1 MPLALLLPAELGY
14 DLIREIPALVGPG
27 HQGNQPHRGESG
39 VEPFAE
45 TLEAGRITPAAVNR
59 FRRHLYR
66 FFHDQGRQLPW
77 RATTDPYHILV
88 SEIMLQQTQ
97 VERVALKYEPFLH
110 AFPDVW
116 SLARAPLRDIMAAWQ
131 GLGYNRR
138 ALALMGIARRV
149 AAEFDGSLPDSVE
162 TLRTFPGIGEATAGA
177 LAAFAF
183 NQPVVFI
190 ETNIRRVFLHC
201 FFPGRSGVR
210 DREILPL
217 VDQTLDRKRPRLW
230 YSALM
235 DYGARLKR
243 AAPNPNLRSAH
254 HQRQA
259 PFADSDRQ
267 IRGLILKVLLRS
279 PALSAEEVVKAVG
292 KNPARTTGLIHTLSK
307 EGFLEQEGA
316 RLRIASGDDAPGG
329 EAGDPG
335 GGFPS

>member
-1 MPLALLLPAELGY
+1 MEPCAE
-14 DLIREIPALVGPG
+14 R
-27 HQGNQPHRGESG
+27 
-39 VEPFAE
+39 
-45 TLEAGRITPAAVNR
+45 LEAGRVTPAGARR
-59 FRRHLYR
+59 FRRRLYR

-77 RATTDPYHILV
+77 RATTDPYRILV

-97 VERVALKYEPFLH
+97 VERVALRYGPFIH

-138 ALALMGIARRV
+138 ALALQRSAQRLV
-149 AAEFDGSLPDSVE
+149 AEFDGILPAEVD

-183 NQPVVFI
+183 NQAVVFI

-201 FFPGRSGVR
+201 FFPGQNGVR

-217 VDQTLDRKRPRLW
+217 VAQTLDRDQPRPW
-230 YSALM
+230 YYALM
-235 DYGARLKR
+235 DYGAMLKR
-243 AAPNPNLRSAH
+243 AVPNPNRRSAH

-259 PFADSDRQ
+259 PFAGSDRQ
-267 IRGLILKVLLRS
+267 LRGLILKALLGS
-279 PALSAEEVVKAVG
+279 QALSAGELLKAVG
-292 KNPARTTGLIHTLSK
+292 KGPERTTGLIGALIT

-316 RLRIASGDDAPGG
+316 YLRIASGAGAPGSDP
-329 EAGDPG
+329 GDP
-335 GGFPS
+335 

>member
-1 MPLALLLPAELGY
+1 
-14 DLIREIPALVGPG
+14 
-27 HQGNQPHRGESG
+27 
-39 VEPFAE
+39 VEPYVGRL
-45 TLEAGRITPAAVNR
+45 TAGRVTPAAAQR

-66 FFHDQGRQLPW
+66 FFQDQGRQLPW

-97 VERVALKYEPFLH
+97 VERVALKYEPFLN

-138 ALALMGIARRV
+138 ALALQRIARRLTV
-149 AAEFDGSLPDSVE
+149 DFDGRLPAEVD
-162 TLRTFPGIGEATAGA
+162 TLRTFPGIGAATAGA

-201 FFPGRSGVR
+201 FFPGQSGVR

-217 VDQTLDRKRPRLW
+217 VDQTLDRLQPRPW
-230 YSALM
+230 YYALM
-235 DYGARLKR
+235 DYGTMLKR
-243 AAPNPNLRSAH
+243 AAPNPNRRSAH

-267 IRGLILKVLLRS
+267 IRGLILKALLGS
-279 PALSAEEVVKAVG
+279 PALRLGNLVKAVG
-292 KNPARTTGLIHTLSK
+292 KNPARTTRLIHTLIN

-316 RLRIASGDDAPGG
+316 YLRIAASAGGPGSD
-329 EAGDPG
+329 AGDP
-335 GGFPS
+335 

>member
-1 MPLALLLPAELGY
+1 
-14 DLIREIPALVGPG
+14 
-27 HQGNQPHRGESG
+27 

-45 TLEAGRITPAAVNR
+45 RLEAGRVTHAATHR

-77 RATTDPYHILV
+77 RDTTDPYHILV

-97 VERVALKYEPFLH
+97 VERVALKYEPFIH

-138 ALALMGIARRV
+138 ALALKGIARRV
-149 AAEFDGSLPDSVE
+149 VAEFDGRLPDSVD
-162 TLRTFPGIGEATAGA
+162 TLRTFPGIGQATAGA

-201 FFPGRSGVR
+201 FFAGQSGVR

-217 VDQTLDRKRPRLW
+217 VDQTLDRKRPRPW
-230 YSALM
+230 YYALM
-235 DYGARLKR
+235 DYGAMLKH
-243 AAPNPNLRSAH
+243 AAPNPNRRSAH

-267 IRGLILKVLLRS
+267 IRGLILKALLRS
-279 PALSAEEVVKAVG
+279 PALSAGELVKAVG
-292 KNPARTTGLIHTLSK
+292 KSPERTTRLIHTLIK
-307 EGFLEQEGA
+307 EGFLEFRGA
-316 RLRIASGDDAPGG
+316 RFRIAAGADAPGSDS
-329 EAGDPG
+329 GDP
-335 GGFPS
+335 

>member
-1 MPLALLLPAELGY
+1 LEPFTE
-14 DLIREIPALVGPG
+14 ALV
-27 HQGNQPHRGESG
+27 
-39 VEPFAE
+39 
-45 TLEAGRITPAAVNR
+45 AGRVTPAAVHR

-77 RATTDPYHILV
+77 RDTADPYHILV

-97 VERVALKYEPFLH
+97 VGRVALKYEPFIQ
-110 AFPDVW
+110 AFPDVF
-116 SLARAPLRDIMAAWQ
+116 SLARAPLRDIMARWQ

-138 ALALMGIARRV
+138 ALALQGIARRLV
-149 AAEFDGSLPDSVE
+149 AEFDGSLPASVD

-201 FFPGRSGVR
+201 FFQGKNGVR

-217 VDQTLDRKRPRLW
+217 VDQTLDRERPRPW
-230 YSALM
+230 YYALM
-235 DYGARLKR
+235 DYGAMLKG
-243 AAPNPNLRSAH
+243 AAPNPNRRSAH

-267 IRGLILKVLLRS
+267 IRGLILKALLKS
-279 PALSAEEVVKAVG
+279 PALSLEALVQAVG
-292 KNPARTTGLIHTLSK
+292 KSRARTTGIIHTLIK
-307 EGFLEQEGA
+307 EGFLEQGNA
-316 RLRIASGDDAPGG
+316 LLRIASGVTAGEPGG
-329 EAGDPG
+329 DAGEPG
-335 GGFPS
+335 GGSP

>member
-1 MPLALLLPAELGY
+1 
-14 DLIREIPALVGPG
+14 
-27 HQGNQPHRGESG
+27 

-45 TLEAGRITPAAVNR
+45 RLIAGRVTPAAAHR
-59 FRRHLYR
+59 FRRRLYR
-66 FFHDQGRQLPW
+66 FFYDQGRQLPW
-77 RATTDPYHILV
+77 RATPDPYHILI

-97 VERVALKYEPFLH
+97 VERVALKYEPFIN

-138 ALALMGIARRV
+138 ALALQRIARRLV
-149 AAEFDGSLPDSVE
+149 AEFDGSLPDSVD

-190 ETNIRRVFLHC
+190 ETNIRRVFLHF
-201 FFPGRSGVR
+201 FFPGQSGVR

-217 VDQTLDRKRPRLW
+217 VDQTLDRKQPRPW
-230 YSALM
+230 YYALM
-235 DYGARLKR
+235 DYGSMLKR
-243 AAPNPNLRSAH
+243 AAPNPNRRSAH

-267 IRGLILKVLLRS
+267 IRGLILKALLGS
-279 PALSAEEVVKAVG
+279 PALSG
-292 KNPARTTGLIHTLSK
+292 
-307 EGFLEQEGA
+307 EGEKTSNLW
-316 RLRIASGDDAPGG
+316 
-329 EAGDPG
+329 
-335 GGFPS
+335 

>member
-1 MPLALLLPAELGY
+1 VKQLL
-14 DLIREIPALVGPG
+14 
-27 HQGNQPHRGESG
+27 RGEFG
-39 VEPFAE
+39 VEPFVGRL
-45 TLEAGRITPAAVNR
+45 TAGRVTPAAAQR

-66 FFHDQGRQLPW
+66 FFQDQGRQLPW

-97 VERVALKYEPFLH
+97 VERVALKYEPFLN

-116 SLARAPLRDIMAAWQ
+116 SLARAPLRDIMASWQ

-138 ALALMGIARRV
+138 ALALQRIARRLAV
-149 AAEFDGSLPDSVE
+149 DFDGRLPAEVD
-162 TLRTFPGIGEATAGA
+162 TLRTFPGIGAATAGA

-201 FFPGRSGVR
+201 FFPGQSGVR

-217 VDQTLDRKRPRLW
+217 VDQTLDRLQPRPW
-230 YSALM
+230 YYALM
-235 DYGARLKR
+235 DYGTMLKR
-243 AAPNPNLRSAH
+243 AAPNPNRRSAH

-267 IRGLILKVLLRS
+267 IRGLILKALLGS
-279 PALSAEEVVKAVG
+279 PALRLGNLVKAVG
-292 KNPARTTGLIHTLSK
+292 KNPARTTRLIHTLIN

-316 RLRIASGDDAPGG
+316 YLYIAASADGP
-329 EAGDPG
+329 
-335 GGFPS
+335 

>member
-1 MPLALLLPAELGY
+1 M
-14 DLIREIPALVGPG
+14 
-27 HQGNQPHRGESG
+27 
-39 VEPFAE
+39 
-45 TLEAGRITPAAVNR
+45 
-59 FRRHLYR
+59 
-66 FFHDQGRQLPW
+66 PW

-97 VERVALKYEPFLH
+97 VERVALKYEPFLN

-138 ALALMGIARRV
+138 ALALQRIARLLV
-149 AAEFDGSLPDSVE
+149 ADFDGSLPASVD

-190 ETNIRRVFLHC
+190 ETNIRRVFIHC
-201 FFPGRSGVR
+201 FFPGQSGVR

-217 VDQTLDRKRPRLW
+217 VDQTLDRLQPRSW
-230 YSALM
+230 YYALM
-235 DYGARLKR
+235 DYGTMLKR
-243 AAPNPNLRSAH
+243 AAPNPNRRSAH

-267 IRGLILKVLLRS
+267 IRGQILKALLGSPVLSLGD
-279 PALSAEEVVKAVG
+279 LVKAVG
-292 KNPARTTGLIHTLSK
+292 KNPARTTRLIHTLIK

-316 RLRIASGDDAPGG
+316 YLRIGSSAEARGSDAGSP
-329 EAGDPG
+329 
-335 GGFPS
+335 

>member
-1 MPLALLLPAELGY
+1 MEPLA
-14 DLIREIPALVGPG
+14 
-27 HQGNQPHRGESG
+27 HS
-39 VEPFAE
+39 
-45 TLEAGRITPAAVNR
+45 LEAGRITPAAALR
-59 FRRHLYR
+59 FRRRLYR

-97 VERVALKYEPFLH
+97 VERVALKYEPFLQ

-138 ALALMGIARRV
+138 ALALQRIARRLTV
-149 AAEFDGSLPDSVE
+149 DFDGRLPDSVD
-162 TLRTFPGIGEATAGA
+162 TLCTFPGIGEATAGA

-201 FFPGRSGVR
+201 FFPGQNGVR

-217 VDQTLDRKRPRLW
+217 VDQTLDREHPRPW
-230 YSALM
+230 YYALM
-235 DYGARLKR
+235 DYGTMLKR
-243 AAPNPNLRSAH
+243 AAPNPNRRSAH

-267 IRGLILKVLLRS
+267 IRGLILKALLRS
-279 PALSAEEVVKAVG
+279 PALSVRELVKAVG
-292 KNPARTTGLIHTLSK
+292 KSPERTTGLIHTLIN
-307 EGFLEQEGA
+307 EGFLEQEGTH
-316 RLRIASGDDAPGG
+316 LRIASG
-329 EAGDPG
+329 AGKRCRKPER
-335 GGFPS
+335 

>member
-1 MPLALLLPAELGY
+1 M
-14 DLIREIPALVGPG
+14 
-27 HQGNQPHRGESG
+27 
-39 VEPFAE
+39 EPFTE
-45 TLEAGRITPAAVNR
+45 TLAAGRVTPAGVQR
-59 FRRHLYR
+59 FRRRLYR

-77 RATTDPYHILV
+77 RVTTDPYHILV

-97 VERVALKYEPFLH
+97 VERVALKFEPFIH
-110 AFPDVW
+110 AFPDFRA
-116 SLARAPLRDIMAAWQ
+116 LARAPLRDIMGAWQ

-149 AAEFDGSLPDSVE
+149 VAEFDGSLPDSVD

-201 FFPGRSGVR
+201 FFPGQSGVR

-217 VDQTLDRKRPRLW
+217 VDQTLDRQRPRLW

-235 DYGARLKR
+235 DYGTMLKR
-243 AAPNPNLRSAH
+243 TGPNPNLRHARQ
-254 HQRQA
+254 QRQA

-279 PALSAEEVVKAVG
+279 PALEAEEVVKAVA
-292 KNPARTTGLIHTLSK
+292 KNPARTTGLIRTLIK
-307 EGFLEQEGA
+307 EGFLEQRGA
-316 RLRIASGDDAPGG
+316 RLRIAGGG
-329 EAGDPG
+329 EAPGSASGDP
-335 GGFPS
+335 

>member
-1 MPLALLLPAELGY
+1 
-14 DLIREIPALVGPG
+14 
-27 HQGNQPHRGESG
+27 

-45 TLEAGRITPAAVNR
+45 RLTAGRLTAAAAQR

-77 RATTDPYHILV
+77 RATFDPYHILV

-97 VERVALKYEPFLH
+97 VERVALKYTPFLK

-116 SLARAPLRDIMAAWQ
+116 SLARADLRDIMAAWQ

-138 ALALMGIARRV
+138 ALALQRIARRLV
-149 AAEFDGSLPDSVE
+149 ADFDGRLPAEVD

-177 LAAFAF
+177 LAAFAY

-201 FFPGRSGVR
+201 FFPDRSGVR

-217 VDQTLDRKRPRLW
+217 VEQTLDRVQPRSW
-230 YSALM
+230 YYALM
-235 DYGARLKR
+235 DYGTMLKR
-243 AAPNPNLRSAH
+243 AAANPNRRSAH
-254 HQRQA
+254 YQRQA

-267 IRGLILKVLLRS
+267 IRGLILKALLRS
-279 PALSAEEVVKAVG
+279 RVLSPGDLVKAVG
-292 KNPARTTGLIHTLSK
+292 KSPERTTGLIHTLIK

-316 RLRIASGDDAPGG
+316 HLRIASSDGGPRGDS
-329 EAGDPG
+329 GDR
-335 GGFPS
+335 

>member
-1 MPLALLLPAELGY
+1 
-14 DLIREIPALVGPG
+14 
-27 HQGNQPHRGESG
+27 

-45 TLEAGRITPAAVNR
+45 RLEAGRITPAAAQR

-77 RATTDPYHILV
+77 RATSDPYHVLV

-97 VERVALKYEPFLH
+97 VERVALKYEPFIH

-138 ALALMGIARRV
+138 ALALQRIAQRLV
-149 AAEFDGSLPDSVE
+149 LEFDGSLPTEVA

-201 FFPGRSGVR
+201 FFPSQNGVR

-217 VDQTLDRKRPRLW
+217 VEQTLDRLQPRPW
-230 YSALM
+230 YYALM
-235 DYGARLKR
+235 DYGAMLKR
-243 AAPNPNLRSAH
+243 ATPNPNRRSAH

-267 IRGLILKVLLRS
+267 IRGLILKTLLRS
-279 PALSAEEVVKAVG
+279 PTLSAMDLVKTVG
-292 KNPARTTGLIHTLSK
+292 KDPERTTGLIHTLIK
-307 EGFLEQEGA
+307 EGFLEQEGDH
-316 RLRIASGDDAPGG
+316 LCIASGAEGPESDSGVP
-329 EAGDPG
+329 
-335 GGFPS
+335 

>member
-1 MPLALLLPAELGY
+1 M
-14 DLIREIPALVGPG
+14 
-27 HQGNQPHRGESG
+27 
-39 VEPFAE
+39 EPFAE
-45 TLEAGRITPAAVNR
+45 RLTAGGLTPAAAHR

-77 RATTDPYHILV
+77 RATPDPYHILV
-88 SEIMLQQTQ
+88 SEIMLQQTR
-97 VERVALKYEPFLH
+97 VERVALKYEPFLN

-138 ALALMGIARRV
+138 ALALQRIARQLV
-149 AAEFDGSLPDSVE
+149 ADFDGRLPASVE

-190 ETNIRRVFLHC
+190 ETNIRRVFIHC
-201 FFPGRSGVR
+201 FFPGQSGVR

-217 VDQTLDRKRPRLW
+217 VDQTLDRKQPRPW
-230 YSALM
+230 YYALM
-235 DYGARLKR
+235 DYGSMLKR
-243 AAPNPNLRSAH
+243 AAPNPNRRSAH

-267 IRGLILKVLLRS
+267 IRGLILKALLGS
-279 PALSAEEVVKAVG
+279 PALSLEDLVKTVG
-292 KNPARTTGLIHTLSK
+292 KNPERTTRLIHTLIK

-316 RLRIASGDDAPGG
+316 HLRIASSAQAPGTDFR
-329 EAGDPG
+329 DP
-335 GGFPS
+335 